1 MVGSE
6 VYRWSVIGLGFGT
19 VFVGLICLIFIT
31 KLMSLVTKSVADK
44 KAPALEE
51 SAATRAAVPAD
62 TGSEQI
68 ADRGAFVAAIAC
80 AIAETMG
87 KDVKGLRIHSIK
99 KI

>member
-31 KLMSLVTKSVADK
+31 KLMSLVTNSISSRKTPQESEAVRSA
-44 KAPALEE
+44 APAE
-51 SAATRAAVPAD
+51 AV
-62 TGSEQI
+62 SEQI
-68 ADRGAFVAAIAC
+68 ADRGAFVAAVSC

-87 KDVKGLRIHSIK
+87 KDVKGLRIRSIK